1 MSKFS
6 NILFFVL
13 VFLLQLVITDYLH
26 LGPWITVNLLPFLI
40 LLIPLQRSEY
50 IVMLSA
56 FGLGLLLDILSGGVL
71 GLNAF
76 AAVVSAGPRK
86 MLYRLLV
93 NRDRKVPTEI
103 PLIGNIGW
111 AKYLK
116 YLLALTAL
124 YMAAFILLDCV
135 SVRPLGFILVRFAAS
150 TLASTGLELLL
161 ALSFQNRH

>member
-76 AAVVSAGPRK
+76 AAVVTAGPRK

-93 NRDRKVPTEI
+93 NRDRQDPTEI

>member
-76 AAVVSAGPRK
+76 AAVVTAGPRK

-93 NRDRKVPTEI
+93 NRDRQDPTEI

-135 SVRPLGFILVRFAAS
+135 SVRPLGFILVRFTAS

>member
-13 VFLLQLVITDYLH
+13 AFLLQLVITDYLH

-76 AAVVSAGPRK
+76 AAVVTAGPRK

-93 NRDRKVPTEI
+93 NRDRQDPTEI

>member
-26 LGPWITVNLLPFLI
+26 LGPWITINLLPFLI

-76 AAVVSAGPRK
+76 AAVVTAGPRK

-93 NRDRKVPTEI
+93 NRDRQDPTEI